1 MTHQAK
7 PNSTLYIGETAK
19 VKQFRQNESGGQKLR
34 ANVKKE
40 CDLVLKQ
47 GRNQDQNHETVCRL
61 L

>member
-19 VKQFRQNESGGQKLR
+19 VKQFRQNENGGQKLG
-34 ANVKKE
+34 ANVRKE

-47 GRNQDQNHETVCRL
+47 GRNQDQNH
-61 L
+61 